1 MIVVDASVLIEV
13 LRQSEAAHAIEEH
26 LFARAETLHAPH
38 LLDLEV
44 ARVLRR
50 YVQRGD
56 MSPRR
61 RGAEALDD
69 LRGFRLTRYEHEA
82 FLNGIWELRD
92 RCTVYDAAYLAL
104 AETLDAT
111 LLTRDRALAAAARE
125 DVRVEV
131 V

>member
-1 MIVVDASVLIEV
+1 MIQ
-13 LRQSEAAHAIEEH
+13 LRNVPDELHRRLKSRAALEGMS
-26 LFARAETLHAPH
+26 LSDY
-38 LLDLEV
+38 LLLEV
-44 ARVLRR
+44 AQVLRR

-82 FLNGIWELRD
+82 FLPRIWELRD

>member
-1 MIVVDASVLIEV
+1 MIQ
-13 LRQSEAAHAIEEH
+13 LRNVPDELHRRLKSRAALEGMS
-26 LFARAETLHAPH
+26 LSDY
-38 LLDLEV
+38 LLLEV
-44 ARVLRR
+44 AQVLRR